1 MEILILSLL
10 VLSGVCAWRVTCD
23 PGKACVKVVT
33 DVQ

>member
-1 MEILILSLL
+1 MEML
-10 VLSGVCAWRVTCD
+10 VVTLVILSGVCAWRVSCD